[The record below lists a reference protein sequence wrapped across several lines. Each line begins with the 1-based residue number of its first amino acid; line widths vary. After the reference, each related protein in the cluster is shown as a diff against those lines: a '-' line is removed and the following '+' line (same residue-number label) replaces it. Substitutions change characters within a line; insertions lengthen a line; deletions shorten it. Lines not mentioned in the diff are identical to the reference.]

1 MLYYI
6 YYIILYYIILYYIID
21 HVFFPMVDP
30 LTGSVPLAAQG
41 LGQPAPPP
49 GDDAHPGI
57 EAPHGQKKPW
67 SLDDKRWENR
77 DFTTDTTGKLRFHW
91 AKYGKIVISLRK
103 LEGLAA
109 SGAAQKRPPVS
120 SAPWLVGKSLKIE
133 VNRHLYTY
141 KIIHIYIY
149 IYYRGK

>member
-1 MLYYI
+1 MNYIILYC
-6 YYIILYYIILYYIID
+6 IILYYIYCMYGRPR
-21 HVFFPMVDP
+21 FFPMVDP
-30 LTGSVPLAAQG
+30 LTASVPLAAQG

-77 DFTTDTTGKLRFHW
+77 DFTTDTTGKLKFHW

-103 LEGLAA
+103 IWENLDFTR
-109 SGAAQKRPPVS
+109 QN
-120 SAPWLVGKSLKIE
+120 VGKLVISQGNSLGKIWE
-133 VNRHLYTY
+133 NRDLT
-141 KIIHIYIY
+141 
-149 IYYRGK
+149 RENTGKS